1 MKRVLLLLLLLL
13 PTVLVLPG
21 CVVVVGADADDG
33 VHWGSRDYREN
44 GVQHD
49 GERLSRDVAR
59 VLGAN
64 AELIA
69 EDIRVSS
76 DDGEVVLRGRVGDV
90 ALVEKAIATTRS
102 VDGVERVVSRLVVD
116 AG

>member
-1 MKRVLLLLLLLL
+1 MKYVLMMLLL
-13 PTVLVLPG
+13 PAVLALQG

-33 VHWGSRDYREN
+33 VHWGGRDYSEN
-44 GVQHD
+44 GVRHD
-49 GERLSRDVAR
+49 GESLSRDVAR

-64 AELIA
+64 ADLVA

-76 DDGEVVLRGRVGDV
+76 DDGEVVLRGRVGSV
-90 ALVEKAIATTRS
+90 ALVERAMTATRS
-102 VDGVERVVSRLVVD
+102 VAGVEHVVSKLVVD

>member
-1 MKRVLLLLLLLL
+1 MKYVLMMLLL
-13 PTVLVLPG
+13 PAILALQG

-33 VHWGSRDYREN
+33 VRWGDRDYSEN
-44 GVQHD
+44 GVRHD

-59 VLGAN
+59 VLGTN
-64 AELIA
+64 ADLVA

-76 DDGEVVLRGRVGDV
+76 DDGEVVLRGRVSGV
-90 ALVEKAIATTRS
+90 ALVEQAITATRG
-102 VDGVERVVSRLVVD
+102 VAGVERVVSRLVVD

>member
-1 MKRVLLLLLLLL
+1 MKRVLMILLL
-13 PTVLVLPG
+13 PVVLALHG

-33 VHWGSRDYREN
+33 IRWGERDYSEN
-44 GVQHD
+44 GVRHD
-49 GERLSRDVAR
+49 GESLSRDVAR

-64 AELIA
+64 ADLVA

-76 DDGEVVLRGRVGDV
+76 DDGDVVLRGRVGSV
-90 ALVEKAIATTRS
+90 ALVEQAITATQG
-102 VDGVERVVSRLVVD
+102 VAGVEHVVSRLVVD